1 MVSDAKQAILDSV
14 KATVDEIKAKLDG
27 GATFEDLIKEYG
39 KDPGMEDDA
48 TRAAGYPVHNDSILY
63 DPAFRDAAMAL
74 EKVGDISEPV
84 VGQYGVH
91 ILQYLRDIPSGA
103 VELTDEMKDQF
114 RETILHEMV
123 VEAVHSAVD
132 QWMDES
138 EIVYTEV
145 GEAWKL
151 PEADEDDAEEAAE
164 VPAEETAEAPAEE
177 TPAE

>member
-1 MVSDAKQAILDSV
+1 MTFTELPRELRGMCAERILGQTV
-14 KATVDEIKAKLDG
+14 RGMTNATGIAEVDLVNI
-27 GATFEDLIKEYG
+27 Y
-39 KDPGMEDDA
+39 
-48 TRAAGYPVHNDSILY
+48 SI
-63 DPAFRDAAMAL
+63 
-74 EKVGDISEPV
+74 G
-84 VGQYGVH
+84 
-91 ILQYLRDIPSGA
+91 
-103 VELTDEMKDQF
+103 
-114 RETILHEMV
+114 EMV